1 MGNIAE
7 RKGIMILGAGIM
19 QVPLIRKAN
28 DMGLFVIASDKN
40 PGAPGL
46 KLAGHPLILDIKDIK
61 GHVAFALANRERF
74 NISGVVAGAD
84 CAVTAAFVS
93 EALGL
98 PGIPV
103 DVAERSNN
111 KWLMKQ
117 RWLRDNVA
125 TPWAEEVSSLT
136 EARKALRKTGLPCMV
151 KAIDN
156 AASRGSRRIDFEHE
170 LEEALIDAKNHST
183 TKTALIE
190 EYVEGVE
197 QSVEMMVNDGVH
209 HRFGI
214 VDRHFGFMPFPIEV
228 GHTNPSGLDLA
239 TQERIYRLVIGAAE
253 SLGIGFGPYKAD
265 TILTKKGPM
274 VLELPARMSGGFHSQ
289 YTTPLATGLEP
300 QKAAIA
306 LAVGMEAPEEAFTES
321 RSGVTVCK
329 AVFPEPGMVK
339 AVSNIDRARMIRGVN
354 EVFVL
359 VRPGD
364 VIPRYRNCA
373 DRVCYIIASGQCRA
387 EAETIWRKAAS
398 MIKIE
403 TQPVL
408 EEYETAL

>member
-7 RKGIMILGAGIM
+7 RRGIMILGAGIM
-19 QVPLIRKAN
+19 QVPLIRKAR

-40 PGAPGL
+40 AGAPGL

-61 GHVAFALANRERF
+61 CHVAFALANRERF

-136 EARKALRKTGLPCMV
+136 EARKALRKTSLPCMV

-190 EYVEGVE
+190 EYVEGREMYVGILGNE
-197 QSVEMMVNDGVH
+197 RPEALPVIELDLSKLPEGIPRIAAAEVKWGKGTAAYRDTKSIVPTDLPEETVALLQKTAVAAYQALELRDYGRVDMRLQPDGRVSVIEVNPNPWLSSRAELAMAARKAGRTYTQLV
-209 HRFGI
+209 GEI
-214 VDRHFGFMPFPIEV
+214 VD
-228 GHTNPSGLDLA
+228 LA
-239 TQERIYRLVIGAAE
+239 
-253 SLGIGFGPYKAD
+253 
-265 TILTKKGPM
+265 M
-274 VLELPARMSGGFHSQ
+274 ARYS
-289 YTTPLATGLEP
+289 
-300 QKAAIA
+300 
-306 LAVGMEAPEEAFTES
+306 
-321 RSGVTVCK
+321 
-329 AVFPEPGMVK
+329 
-339 AVSNIDRARMIRGVN
+339 
-354 EVFVL
+354 
-359 VRPGD
+359 
-364 VIPRYRNCA
+364 
-373 DRVCYIIASGQCRA
+373 
-387 EAETIWRKAAS
+387 
-398 MIKIE
+398 
-403 TQPVL
+403 
-408 EEYETAL
+408 